1 MAILCTTYVLV
12 ASLETAGVFLQFRQL
27 AVWYLGDSGIL
38 VCEWQPLFFRQSWRW
53 RGVLPNLPGAYS
65 FAPLLRL
72 LPRFLFRAFGCFVHC
87 RCRPLCSSSVPAAPV
102 RYICVPLL
110 SILFLLSCSRVSPCL
125 AILLQ
130 SKLNPPKYL

>member
-72 LPRFLFRAFGCFVHC
+72 LPVSSFGHLVA
-87 RCRPLCSSSVPAAPV
+87 LSIAAAGH
-102 RYICVPLL
+102 CVPLQ
-110 SILFLLSCSRVSPCL
+110 FR
-125 AILLQ
+125 LLQ
-130 SKLNPPKYL
+130 